1 MEVLTLVAIQCV
13 ALLAVIELFIWFM
26 PTALKRAS
34 EQNCYRV
41 DGTRSEHRTY
51 RERRGRN
58 RLRRDM
64 LAVLILVFL
73 TGNALYFTLDRDNS
87 LRNLASSIW
96 DRAVGSTDALN
107 IAIHDQYSKSEDQKA
122 SGPVFSD
129 KRWLLLVIG
138 SWSLVSFLFVGWG
151 AMRAYRTFAE
161 GVNARGA
168 EHFHLDM
175 TRMSITDSHLVA
187 EVARKDSSQ
196 GVA

>member
-13 ALLAVIELFIWFM
+13 ALLAVIELFVLFM

-64 LAVLILVFL
+64 LAVLVLVFL
-73 TGNALYFTLDRDNS
+73 TGNALYFTLDHDNS
-87 LRNLASSIW
+87 IKKLSTTVWNGAFGSS
-96 DRAVGSTDALN
+96 DSANVVMHRQVSLMGDSA
-107 IAIHDQYSKSEDQKA
+107 E
-122 SGPVFSD
+122 PVNWRF
-129 KRWLLLVIG
+129 LLVVIG
-138 SWSLVSFLFVGWG
+138 SWALVCFLFVGWG
-151 AMRAYRTFAE
+151 AIRAYRTFAE

-175 TRMSITDSHLVA
+175 TRMSITDSQLVS
-187 EVARKDSSQ
+187 EVARKADSSQ

>member
-13 ALLAVIELFIWFM
+13 ALLAVIELFVWFM

-73 TGNALYFTLDRDNS
+73 TGNALFFTLNRDNAIKR
-87 LRNLASSIW
+87 LVANAW
-96 DRAVGSTDALN
+96 NGAVGSSDSPN
-107 IAIHDQYSKSEDQKA
+107 VVIHRELSLKSE
-122 SGPVFSD
+122 SD
-129 KRWLLLVIG
+129 EPINWRLMVIEIGTWALVC
-138 SWSLVSFLFVGWG
+138 FLFVGWG
-151 AMRAYRTFAE
+151 AIRAYKTFAE
-161 GVNARGA
+161 GVNARSA

-175 TRMSITDSHLVA
+175 TRMSITDSQFVS
-187 EVARKDSSQ
+187 EVARKTDSSQ

>member
-13 ALLAVIELFIWFM
+13 ALLAVIELFVLFM

-64 LAVLILVFL
+64 LAVLVLVFL
-73 TGNALYFTLDRDNS
+73 TGNALYFTLDHDNS
-87 LRNLASSIW
+87 IKKLSTTVWNGALGSS
-96 DRAVGSTDALN
+96 DSANVVMHRQVSLMGDSA
-107 IAIHDQYSKSEDQKA
+107 E
-122 SGPVFSD
+122 PVNWRF
-129 KRWLLLVIG
+129 LLVVIG
-138 SWSLVSFLFVGWG
+138 SWALVCFLFVGWG
-151 AMRAYRTFAE
+151 AIRAYRTFAE

-175 TRMSITDSHLVA
+175 TRMSITDSQLVS
-187 EVARKDSSQ
+187 EVARKADSSQ